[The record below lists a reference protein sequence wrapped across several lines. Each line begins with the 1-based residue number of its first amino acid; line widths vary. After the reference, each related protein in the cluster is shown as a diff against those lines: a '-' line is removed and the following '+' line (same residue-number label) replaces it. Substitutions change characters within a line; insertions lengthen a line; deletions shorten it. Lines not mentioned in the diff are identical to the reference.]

1 MEEDYIA
8 FSISVLTLFLLTLYV
23 SEAEGQR
30 QPLVSALYVFG
41 DSTIDPGNNNF
52 LETIVKSD
60 FPPYG
65 RDFPYGQPTGRF
77 TNGRLITDQLYLLPA
92 SLDPEFQGQKL
103 MTGASFGSSA
113 SGYVDSTSTPLNV
126 LPLERQVKNF
136 KHYKVRLA
144 EEFGYETTNRT
155 IAQALF
161 AISGGTNDFAN
172 NYFTSPLTRKKYTV
186 EQFQDLLLESL
197 TVFIQVKVF
206 SYMTTVSFH
215 IFKILRCINLVLC
228 DQNVY
233 SEGATTVAIVGL
245 PPFGC
250 LPSQITLHNIVENT
264 CVEEF
269 NEVASSFNAKI
280 KALVEKMRPN
290 FPRALIAYLDIYDKL
305 LDIIKS
311 PTKYGFEEPRKG
323 CCGTGLLEA
332 AISCNPSTISCL
344 NPSKYVFWDS
354 FHPTTECYQ
363 IIANDLF
370 QQYLAFFNSSMPRS

>member
-77 TNGRLITDQLYLLPA
+77 TNGRLITDQLSELLGLPDLLPA

-197 TVFIQVKVF
+197 TVFI
-206 SYMTTVSFH
+206 
-215 IFKILRCINLVLC
+215 
-228 DQNVY
+228 QNVY